1 MSSAVPGM
9 RAVPGIRPSA
19 VSGTP
24 ARAVPGA
31 LELDGREGEPE
42 LGAARMAIA
51 CEREEATSLEPL
63 ACGSLCAGA
72 KQRAEH
78 LLVGWEVREG
88 AVHDHALASG
98 RAVGVARPLQ
108 AH

>member
-1 MSSAVPGM
+1 MASAVPGV

-19 VSGTP
+19 VPGTTP
-24 ARAVPGA
+24 RAVPGA
-31 LELDGREGEPE
+31 LELEVHEGEPE

-51 CEREEATSLEPL
+51 CERQEAPPLKPL
-63 ACGSLCAGA
+63 ACRGLRAGA

-78 LLVGWEVREG
+78 VLVGGEVGEG
-88 AVHDHALASG
+88 AVHDHTLASG

-108 AH
+108 AQ